1 MATWVEDNESRSAT
15 FHRLGKRATSTY
27 TKSYKVFGHQS
38 DVDLQLEAEAKIR
51 NELLFFQ
58 YPGSNVQLFAES
70 YSINYLGDDAWQVTI
85 AYEKE
90 GADDDSQTE
99 PLKRGRSFDTS
110 GGTQHITQSRPVGN
124 GAALDFERRFPQN
137 AANQSG
143 AIGVDGDSVAGVDV
157 VVPSLQWT
165 ETYDVPS
172 DYVTSAYIKSVA
184 NLTGTTNRSTFR
196 TFAAG
201 EVLFLGCNGSQEWD
215 DNRGDGPWSL
225 SYKFVASPNAGPG
238 QTYPAM
244 TVGNIAG
251 IEKQG
256 HEYLWIK
263 YEPSVNGTSL
273 VKLPKAVYVNKVY
286 RDADFSLL
294 GIGVA

>member
-38 DVDLQLEAEAKIR
+38 DVDLQIEAEAKIR
-51 NELLFFQ
+51 NELLFFA
-58 YPGSNVQLFAES
+58 YPGADVQLYAES

-90 GADDDSQTE
+90 GADDDNQTE

-124 GAALDFERRFPQN
+124 GQSLDFEKRYPPN
-137 AANQSG
+137 ALNQSG
-143 AIGVDGDSVAGVDV
+143 AIGVDGDSVAGIDV
-157 VVPSLQWT
+157 VSPSLQWT

-172 DYVTSAYIKSVA
+172 PYVTSAYIKTVA
-184 NLTGTTNRSTFR
+184 AMTGTTNRAPFR
-196 TFAAG
+196 TFAIG

-215 DNRGDGPWSL
+215 ENRGDGPWSL
-225 SYKFVASPNAGPG
+225 SYKFIASPNAGAN
-238 QTYPAM
+238 QTLPAM
-244 TVGNIAG
+244 VVGQITG
-251 IEKQG
+251 IEKLG
-256 HEYLWIK
+256 HEYMWIK
-263 YEPSVNGTSL
+263 YEPVVSGNGL
-273 VKLPKAVYVNKVY
+273 LKLPKAVYVNKVY